1 MRRASKRL
9 MTGARKDPSV
19 AAESDQRLIL
29 ADEDG
34 LLSIY
39 YEGRRLP
46 SPSGGF
52 LMVLG
57 VQPEA
62 EGAGSV
68 FLECTSSSLRYRMS
82 VPKATRAE
90 RKKVRDLIDE
100 GRDPECPRHQGQLL
114 VRIRHDLACSRCGVR
129 YAKAK

>member
-1 MRRASKRL
+1 
-9 MTGARKDPSV
+9 MTSPRNAPSV
-19 AAESDQRLIL
+19 EAESGQRLSL
-29 ADEDG
+29 ADEDS
-34 LLSIY
+34 LLCLY
-39 YEGRRLP
+39 YDGGRLP

-62 EGAGSV
+62 DGSGSV
-68 FLECTSSSLRYRMS
+68 FLECTSSSLQYRMS

-100 GRDPECPRHQGQLL
+100 GRDPECPRHQAQFLT
-114 VRIRHDLACSRCGVR
+114 RIRHDLACPKCGVR

>member
-1 MRRASKRL
+1 MWRASKRL

-39 YEGRRLP
+39 YEGGRLP

-62 EGAGSV
+62 EGVGSV

>member
-1 MRRASKRL
+1 

-39 YEGRRLP
+39 YEGGRLP

-62 EGAGSV
+62 EGVGSV

>member
-1 MRRASKRL
+1 
-9 MTGARKDPSV
+9 MTSGRNDRSV
-19 AAESDQRLIL
+19 AAESGQRLTL
-29 ADEDG
+29 PEEDN
-34 LLSIY
+34 LLCLY
-39 YEGRRLP
+39 YEGGRLP

-57 VQPEA
+57 VQAEA
-62 EGAGSV
+62 EGSGSV

-82 VPKATRAE
+82 VPKATRSE
-90 RKKVRDLIDE
+90 RKKLRDLIDE
-100 GRDPECPRHQGQLL
+100 GGDPECPRHRGQLL

>member
-1 MRRASKRL
+1 
-9 MTGARKDPSV
+9 MTSGRINRSV
-19 AAESDQRLIL
+19 AAESGQRPTLP
-29 ADEDG
+29 DEDN
-34 LLSIY
+34 LLCLY
-39 YEGRRLP
+39 YEGGRLP

-57 VQPEA
+57 VQAEA
-62 EGAGSV
+62 EGSGSV

-82 VPKATRAE
+82 VPKATRSE

-100 GRDPECPRHQGQLL
+100 GGEPECPRHQEQPL
-114 VRIRHDLACSRCGVR
+114 VRIRHDLACPRCGVR